1 MERRKR
7 RRPLSQMSN
16 REVKDM
22 LAQRSLMLSW
32 VAYLDDE
39 DEKLQVKY
47 IKDALKGIEM
57 IDAEIEKREMQVS
70 CH

>member
-1 MERRKR
+1 
-7 RRPLSQMSN
+7 MSN

-22 LAQRSLMLSW
+22 LVKRSLMLSW
-32 VAYLDDE
+32 VAYLDDD

-47 IKDALKGIEM
+47 IKDALKGIEI
-57 IDAEIEKREMQVS
+57 IDAEIEKREMQVI

>member
-1 MERRKR
+1 
-7 RRPLSQMSN
+7 MSN

-22 LAQRSLMLSW
+22 LAKRSLMLSW